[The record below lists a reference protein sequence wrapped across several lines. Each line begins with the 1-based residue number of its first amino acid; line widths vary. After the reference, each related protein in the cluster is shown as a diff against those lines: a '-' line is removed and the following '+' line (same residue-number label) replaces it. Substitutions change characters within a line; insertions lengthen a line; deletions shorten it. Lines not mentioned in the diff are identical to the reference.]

1 MKKKEKEDIKESIS
15 FFKSNKIYRMT
26 QLKKWQGNL
35 LSLMKRKLNNEDVDS
50 EIKFNENIIK
60 KLKSEIKHMDKIIYN
75 VQNK

>member
-26 QLKKWQGNL
+26 QLKKWQENL

-60 KLKSEIKHMDKIIYN
+60 N
-75 VQNK
+75 